1 MANSYIKILKEANGD
16 ITYPQTLASAV
27 HTNGGSDVETEMGK
41 YVTAEEIASTSA
53 LTPPVQTNMIA
64 DEAVTSAKIDWS
76 SFPCIE
82 TSFMFRNK
90 LDQQYVDVTTNKG
103 TQIRIAFLPGCVPYI
118 IRGATGIDIIEV
130 KSAATFSAGLTAG
143 YGIAGIGSGAVIYTR
158 KHVQYPNTAN
168 VSTGE
173 QITTQSFSFQIDGT
187 TIYGADFSSVGNGA
201 KRSLFTDYTVL
212 RYDAA
217 NTSINGT
224 IGSGGSLTSLQFE
237 TQVSSVPTDMLPGVF
252 QSGDPSYYEG
262 GYCYIKII
270 EEVN

>member
-1 MANSYIKILKEANGD
+1 MADAYVKVLKEDNGD
-16 ITYPQTLASAV
+16 IIYPQTVSTAV
-27 HTNGGSDVETEMGK
+27 FTSGGSDVETEMGK

-64 DEAVTSAKIDWS
+64 DGAVTSAKIDWS

-82 TSFMFRNK
+82 TSFMFRDK

-118 IRGATGIDIIEV
+118 ISGATGVNIIEV
-130 KSAATFSAGLTAG
+130 KSAATFSAGLTSG
-143 YGIAGIGSGAVIYTR
+143 YAIAGIGSGAVVYTR

-173 QITTQSFSFQIDGT
+173 QNTTQSFSFQIDGT
-187 TIYGADFSSVGNGA
+187 TVYGADFSSVGAGS

-212 RYDAA
+212 RYDTS
-217 NTSINGT
+217 NTSVIGT

-237 TQVSSVPTDMLPGVF
+237 SQISSVPADMLPGIF
-252 QSGDPSYYEG
+252 QGGNASYYEG

-270 EEVN
+270 EEAN